1 MANVKIP
8 LTFQIYKGSQLVRTE
23 KLTVSDQIRIGKVS
37 SANLKLDEEGVS
49 RMHAEI
55 TVSGSDQIHIIDLG
69 SSKGTFVNGQKI
81 QKQALRSGD
90 EIKIGEVKL
99 ILTIGQPIVEQP
111 KVEEVAKAEAPKY
124 VAPRYVM
131 PAIDLSQVERS

>member
-23 KLTVSDQIRIGKVS
+23 KLTVTDQIRIGKVS
-37 SANLKLDEEGVS
+37 AANLRLDEEGVS

-55 TVSGSDQIHIIDLG
+55 TVSGGEQIHIIDLG
-69 SSKGTFVNGQKI
+69 SKGTFVNGQKI

-90 EIKIGEVKL
+90 EIKIGEAKL
-99 ILTIGQPIVEQP
+99 ILTIGQPIVEQAPVAAAAPAATAPP
-111 KVEEVAKAEAPKY
+111 K
-124 VAPRYVM
+124 RRVM
-131 PAIDLSQVERS
+131 